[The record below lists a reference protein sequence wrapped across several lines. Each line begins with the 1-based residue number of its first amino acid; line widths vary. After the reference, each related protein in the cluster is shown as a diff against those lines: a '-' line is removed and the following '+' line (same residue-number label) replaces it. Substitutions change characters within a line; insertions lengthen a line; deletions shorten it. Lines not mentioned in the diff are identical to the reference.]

1 MDIGV
6 PELLIILVI
15 VIVLFGPGRFGK
27 ILGELGS
34 GLRSF
39 KDSLEGEDKKKEETV
54 QAVSS
59 TPNSTTVTTSTDPT
73 EDKK

>member
-1 MDIGV
+1 
-6 PELLIILVI
+6 

-39 KDSLEGEDKKKEETV
+39 KDNLSDEKKEV
-54 QAVSS
+54 DA
-59 TPNSTTVTTSTDPT
+59 PNPPS
-73 EDKK
+73 DKTK

>member
-1 MDIGV
+1 MRLGV

-34 GLRSF
+34 GLKSF
-39 KDSLEGEDKKKEETV
+39 KDNLGGEKKDEDALK
-54 QAVSS
+54 S
-59 TPNSTTVTTSTDPT
+59 PTD
-73 EDKK
+73 ESK

>member
-39 KDSLEGEDKKKEETV
+39 KENLSSDKKDDDAPK
-54 QAVSS
+54 S
-59 TPNSTTVTTSTDPT
+59 PTD
-73 EDKK
+73 ESK